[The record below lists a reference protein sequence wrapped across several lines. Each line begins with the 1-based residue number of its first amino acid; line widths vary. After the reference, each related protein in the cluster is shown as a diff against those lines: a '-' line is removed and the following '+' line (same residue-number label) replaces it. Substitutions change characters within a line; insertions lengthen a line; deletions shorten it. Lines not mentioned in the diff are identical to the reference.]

1 MHEPDDPDGA
11 EDTRAW
17 PIISQVD
24 DHAGQFRSGQP
35 DTAARRKPGGI
46 GQLTGGAKHHRRMGW
61 RPLTAPG
68 LGPAGG

>member
-1 MHEPDDPDGA
+1 MLRVGVEDADEVTDGSH
-11 EDTRAW
+11 
-17 PIISQVD
+17 ISQAD
-24 DHAGQFRSGQP
+24 DHAGQFRTGQP